1 MSKKSLV
8 RFVPVLT
15 LIYTHN
21 SLVFFVTHSLF
32 VTFFSTFFVC
42 VLNFPLRLHIG
53 TVVQLE
59 TGFKLEIPKYDL
71 HFGGRRKWIGKNEI
85 RFFFVVSY
93 FFLIF
98 FARSNANRGQK

>member
-59 TGFKLEIPKYDL
+59 TGFKLEIPNMISIL
-71 HFGGRRKWIGKNEI
+71 EGEGNGSGKMKFD
-85 RFFFVVSY
+85 FFS
-93 FFLIF
+93 
-98 FARSNANRGQK
+98 